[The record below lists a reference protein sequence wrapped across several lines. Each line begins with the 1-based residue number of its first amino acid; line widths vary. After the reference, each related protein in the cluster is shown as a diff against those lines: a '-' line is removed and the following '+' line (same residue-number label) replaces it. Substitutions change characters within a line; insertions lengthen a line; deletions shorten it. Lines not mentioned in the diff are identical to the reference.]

1 MEKGQVIGHQVC
13 PECDRSGAEIKVDK
27 AGNPYRWCPDCNAQY
42 FTRGDP
48 RRVKNLASK
57 MTPIAVSAGDATGG
71 AGAIKAPAPAAP
83 PALTTTDAP
92 AQTVK
97 AGRKPFSMADL

>member
-13 PECDRSGAEIKVDK
+13 PECDRTGAEIKVDK

-48 RRVKNLASK
+48 RRVANLASK
-57 MTPIAVSAGDATGG
+57 MTPVTVSAGEKESSG
-71 AGAIKAPAPAAP
+71 PAAP
-83 PALTTTDAP
+83 PPVQAPALTKAAAP